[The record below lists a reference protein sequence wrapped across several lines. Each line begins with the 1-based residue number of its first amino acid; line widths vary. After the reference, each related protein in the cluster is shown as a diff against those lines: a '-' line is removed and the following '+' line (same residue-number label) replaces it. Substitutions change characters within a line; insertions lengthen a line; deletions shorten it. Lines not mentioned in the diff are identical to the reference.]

1 MAQLLTFPCP
11 FDALSFRSSNCL
23 RFVTQV
29 VGVLEEEVPDLIEV
43 PKPLEHASV
52 VGDHINFHLINPTP
66 EENVA
71 FQVKVM
77 KRKVVCPTR
86 VFFLPRNVRGLA
98 GDLSGWVECCGDVGL
113 LLLDS

>member
-11 FDALSFRSSNCL
+11 FDALSFRSSNCV

-77 KRKVVCPTR
+77 RREKLFVPPGFSSCRETFEAWRAIYPDGW
-86 VFFLPRNVRGLA
+86 NVA
-98 GDLSGWVECCGDVGL
+98 AM
-113 LLLDS
+113 

>member
-1 MAQLLTFPCP
+1 M
-11 FDALSFRSSNCL
+11 
-23 RFVTQV
+23 
-29 VGVLEEEVPDLIEV
+29 PDLIEV

-86 VFFLPRNVRGLA
+86 VFFSSCRKTLEAWRAIYPDGWNVAAMWG
-98 GDLSGWVECCGDVGL
+98 CCCLIPDRCGVSAWCCL
-113 LLLDS
+113 CPNPACFVYV